1 MNAWNPYTLRAC
13 RRPSAFSPAES
24 APPAKFRD
32 ALSSLLQGA
41 ENGRDERRLR
51 AVRRAARALRA
62 RSLGGWARGALWG
75 YSEAIPNGNPWDPL
89 GYAEAIPNGKLFR
102 TNPNGTDG
110 LFRGFTQTRKRRT
123 ECLRICL
130 VGFGQI

>member
-1 MNAWNPYTLRAC
+1 MKYFAQKAPAGRLSGSKYNSFTLRAYPPTC
-13 RRPSAFSPAES
+13 SYVLAEF
-24 APPAKFRD
+24 APPPHFRD

-75 YSEAIPNGNPWDPL
+75 YSEAIPNAKP
-89 GYAEAIPNGKLFR
+89 FR
-102 TNPNGTDG
+102 MESYYE
-110 LFRGFTQTRKRRT
+110 RKAT
-123 ECLRICL
+123 LK
-130 VGFGQI
+130 